1 MNDMSTPAQDMGK
14 AVAALRRHW
23 RVAAAVVALT
33 LFVTAGVSRLG
44 PPHYEATAQILL
56 QQPEQVNAVLNPEA
70 ITSAANVQREVNT
83 NAQLITSIPVV
94 DAVRRR
100 LALRESSRELIAR
113 LSVAGEATSDLVEIT
128 ARDTRPERA
137 ARVATEVATQYQA
150 YRRRSAQDA
159 IGSAISAADMRLRSL
174 DAASRASA
182 EGEALEARL
191 HQLET
196 GAAVATG
203 GVQVV
208 RPAAVPATPA
218 PRLRPLAV
226 GVAVVLGLLLAAAA
240 VAALERVDRRLLDE
254 DAIVGAFGFPVIGRI
269 PAGGG
274 ARRERERRE
283 AFDALSARLRFT
295 TPALNAHVLMV
306 AAAGPYAA
314 DDVAIRL
321 AEVLAEF
328 DLKVLVID
336 ADLRR
341 AHSENVSLTAGGGLT
356 CVVSGESTLE
366 EELVLASCGEQSG
379 DLQRRRSWQL
389 LPAGPGSSRPTALLA
404 SDEMQAIVAVA
415 RTAADIV
422 IVAAPPLTFGGDTL
436 ALASLCDEIL
446 AVARPRATTREHAD
460 RVREVLADAQTPVLG
475 IVLDLGGRGPRAHAR
490 EGREEVSA
498 PALLEPVSVAAR
510 DSINP
515 STASA

>member
-1 MNDMSTPAQDMGK
+1 MNDMTTPAQDMGN
-14 AVAALRRHW
+14 AVAAFRRHW
-23 RVAAAVVALT
+23 RVAAALVAVTML
-33 LFVTAGVSRLG
+33 VTAGVSRLA

-94 DAVRRR
+94 DAVRRQ
-100 LALRESSRELIAR
+100 LGLRESSRELIAR

-128 ARDTRPERA
+128 ARDRRPERA

-159 IGSAISAADMRLRSL
+159 IGSAISAAHMRLRAL
-174 DAASRASA
+174 DPASRTSA
-182 EGEALEARL
+182 EGQALEARL

-208 RPAAVPATPA
+208 RPAAVPAAAA
-218 PRLRPLAV
+218 PRLRPLVV
-226 GVAVVLGLLLAAAA
+226 GVAVVLGLALAA
-240 VAALERVDRRLLDE
+240 VAVAGLERVDRRLLDE
-254 DAIVGAFGFPVIGRI
+254 DAIVDAFGLPVIGRL

-283 AFDALSARLRFT
+283 AFDALSARLRFA
-295 TPALNAHVLMV
+295 TPALNARVLMV
-306 AAAGPYAA
+306 AATGPYAA

-328 DLKVLVID
+328 ELSVLVID

-341 AHSENVSLTAGGGLT
+341 AQSENASLTAGGGLT
-356 CVVSGESTLE
+356 SVVSGESTLA
-366 EELVLASCGEQSG
+366 EELVLASCGEDRG
-379 DLQRRRSWQL
+379 DPDRRRAWQL
-389 LPAGPGSSRPTALLA
+389 LPAGLGSSRPTALLA
-404 SDEMQAIVAVA
+404 SGEMQAVVAGA

-422 IVAAPPLTFGGDTL
+422 IVAAPPLTFGGDTF

-446 AVARPRATTREHAD
+446 AVTRPRATTREHAG
-460 RVREVLADAQTPVLG
+460 RVREVLADAQAPVLG
-475 IVLDLGGRGPRAHAR
+475 IVLDLGARRRRAHAR
-490 EGREEVSA
+490 KGREAVNA
-498 PALLEPVSVAAR
+498 PVLLEPVSVASR
-510 DSINP
+510 DPINP
-515 STASA
+515 STANA

>member
-1 MNDMSTPAQDMGK
+1 MHTPAQDMGD

-23 RVAAAVVALT
+23 RVAAAIVALT
-33 LFVTAGVSRLG
+33 LLVTAGASRFG
-44 PPHYEATAQILL
+44 PPHYQATAQILL

-100 LALRESSRELIAR
+100 LGLRESSRELIAR

-128 ARDTRPERA
+128 ARDRRPERA
-137 ARVATEVATQYQA
+137 AQVATEVATQYQA

-159 IGSAISAADMRLRSL
+159 IGSAISAAQMRLRAL
-174 DAASRASA
+174 DPASRESA
-182 EGEALEARL
+182 EGQALETRL

-208 RPAAVPATPA
+208 RPAAVPAGAA
-218 PRLRPLAV
+218 PRLRPLVV
-226 GVAVVLGLLLAAAA
+226 GVALVLGLVLAA
-240 VAALERVDRRLLDE
+240 VAVALLERVDPRLLDE
-254 DAIVGAFGFPVIGRI
+254 DAIVDAFGLPVIGRI

-274 ARRERERRE
+274 ARRERERQE
-283 AFDALSARLRFT
+283 AFDALSARLRFAA
-295 TPALNAHVLMV
+295 PALNARVLMV

-314 DDVAIRL
+314 DDIAIRL
-321 AEVLAEF
+321 AEVLADFE
-328 DLKVLVID
+328 LRVLVID

-341 AHSENVSLTAGGGLT
+341 AYSENALWLTADGGLT
-356 CVVSGESTLE
+356 SVLAGESTLAD
-366 EELVLASCGEQSG
+366 ELILASCGEHG
-379 DLQRRRSWQL
+379 DDPDRRLTWQL
-389 LPAGPGSSRPTALLA
+389 LPAGLGSSRPTALLA
-404 SDEMQAIVAVA
+404 SSEMQALVAGA
-415 RTAADIV
+415 RSAGGIV
-422 IVAAPPLTFGGDTL
+422 IIAAPPLTFGGDTL

-446 AVARPRATTREHAD
+446 AVARPRATTREHAGT
-460 RVREVLADAQTPVLG
+460 VREVLADAQAPVLG
-475 IVLDLGGRGPRAHAR
+475 IVVDLGERGPRGPVR
-490 EGREEVSA
+490 RGREAVNA
-498 PALLEPVSVAAR
+498 PALLEPVSVAPR
-510 DSINP
+510 DPIKP